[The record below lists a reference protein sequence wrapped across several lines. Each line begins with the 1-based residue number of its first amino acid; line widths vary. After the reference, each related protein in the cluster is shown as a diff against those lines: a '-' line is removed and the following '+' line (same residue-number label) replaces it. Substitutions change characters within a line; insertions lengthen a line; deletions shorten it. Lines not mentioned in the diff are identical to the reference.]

1 MISRWKDLPV
11 DIVHNILYQGS
22 LDTRIRLKI
31 PTRKLNKLQSALSAL
46 SALSIVNLKPQKSV
60 RKELQNTHMAYRV
73 FFKLD
78 GGRRMVLFVNDIMAC
93 VNCFDRSGAFEYH
106 WATAQL
112 DNEPNS
118 RLWFYYDRD
127 APYIPIVSYQTLM
140 EDHEFTQEELEKIAL
155 ESEKS

>member
-1 MISRWKDLPV
+1 MISRWKDLPI
-11 DIVHNILYQGS
+11 DMVHAILYQGS
-22 LDTRIRLKI
+22 LDARIRLKI
-31 PTRKLNKLQSALSAL
+31 PTRKLNKLQSALS
-46 SALSIVNLKPQKSV
+46 IVNPRPKKSV
-60 RKELQNTHMAYRV
+60 RKELHNPHMAYRV

-127 APYIPIVSYQTLM
+127 APYIPIVSY
-140 EDHEFTQEELEKIAL
+140 
-155 ESEKS
+155 